1 VKRAGEAWER
11 FLFAPRSV
19 APVVLI
25 RVAFAVVA
33 FAWTLSLLPDLDDFF
48 STGGLMSAPGPFVLQ
63 RWSVFAL
70 SGASWFVHLAWAVL
84 LAGCVALAI
93 GWRTRFAAAVVFVL
107 VTSFQRRNGF
117 VFNAGDGALRI
128 LAFYMLLLPAG
139 AAVSVDAVRAR
150 RSPWA
155 YPERA
160 PWALRLVQLQ
170 LSIVYL
176 ATVLEKL
183 RGETWVHGTAVGYT
197 VQIDDVARFPLPF
210 VGGSPVLAGVFTYVT
225 LMTEIAVGVGVWVP
239 RLRRW
244 VLLAGVGLHLG
255 IEYSLRVGF
264 FTAAMLVMYLSFVP
278 PDAAERVVR
287 AGRKAREKIP
297 RRDRRLV

>member
-1 VKRAGEAWER
+1 
-11 FLFAPRSV
+11 
-19 APVVLI
+19 
-25 RVAFAVVA
+25 
-33 FAWTLSLLPDLDDFF
+33 
-48 STGGLMSAPGPFVLQ
+48 MSAPGPFVLQ